1 MTFLLPMIFTCISV
15 TAWCEHGALLTSAV
29 VTTYCYWLGY
39 SALSSDPSSC
49 NHLAS
54 NDTVHLVLSLLIA
67 AVSVTYAGYS
77 SSMQDISGDEEE
89 ALKPKDSGSSDAA
102 ATDSSA
108 TVPAKATDTVQQE
121 KQAKE
126 DEAEEAAEEVS
137 EAAAGNV
144 QQTSR
149 FHIFMSCAACY
160 MAMILTSWG
169 AVEPDG
175 DPISYD
181 VSTENVWIKV
191 VTQWVTAMVYIWTL
205 AAPYLLPDR
214 EFGYN

>member
-15 TAWCEHGALLTSAV
+15 TAWCEHGALLASAV